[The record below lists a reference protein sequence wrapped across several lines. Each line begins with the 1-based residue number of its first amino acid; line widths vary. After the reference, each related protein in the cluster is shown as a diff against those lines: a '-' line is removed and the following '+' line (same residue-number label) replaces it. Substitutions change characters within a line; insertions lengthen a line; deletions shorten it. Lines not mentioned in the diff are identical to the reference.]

1 MEHGSNNQA
10 TALSYCPPPPWEQP
24 SLLPALARGF
34 LQICNSL
41 PLDFSSCHP
50 TSSPLLPAVPQ
61 DLRCPV
67 ASAYCLSSV
76 ALWLYSTTSAPTQLS
91 LLELSWFPAS
101 QRRNSDCFV
110 GLRCPCWAQPHRCLE
125 VSLSAGSHGQGSS
138 GAVAMAGT
146 QQLTGSVLIQK

>member
-1 MEHGSNNQA
+1 MPERVVVRVKSEKVYKTDLDFWGIAIAAILMEHGSNNQA

-91 LLELSWFPAS
+91 LLELS
-101 QRRNSDCFV
+101 
-110 GLRCPCWAQPHRCLE
+110 
-125 VSLSAGSHGQGSS
+125 
-138 GAVAMAGT
+138 
-146 QQLTGSVLIQK
+146 